1 MLMMNIRLPLI
12 TALSCFLLIPSLSR
26 ALEFEK
32 DIQPILKK
40 KCYKCHSGPKATKG
54 LQWDNPKVVKEW
66 IEEAKDSVIIPGSPA
81 KSQMFIKV
89 DQGRKNHP
97 DGMPPLRRGDGP
109 VSEGQL
115 KLISQ
120 WIAEGAK
127 MAGDTGA
134 DKKMTKKEG
143 GKIQGWTNLSGQTIK
158 ASFVRL
164 ADTGVVLILES
175 GKEITYPLSKLTAE
189 SQQQAKKLA
198 EAK

>member
-1 MLMMNIRLPLI
+1 MLMMIIRLPLI
-12 TALSCFLLIPSLSR
+12 TALSCFLLFPSLSR
-26 ALEFEK
+26 ALEFET

-40 KCYKCHSGPKATKG
+40 KCYKCHSGPKAKKG
-54 LQWDNPKVVKEW
+54 LQWDSPRVVKEW
-66 IEEAKDSVIIPGSPA
+66 IKEGKDSVIIPGSPA

-89 DQGRKNHP
+89 KQGVESHP

-127 MAGDTGA
+127 MAGDTGE
-134 DKKMTKKEG
+134 DKKMTKKED
-143 GKIQGWTNLSGQTIK
+143 GKIQDWTNLSGQTIK
-158 ASFVRL
+158 AGFVGL
-164 ADTGVVLILES
+164 SDKGVVLKLES
-175 GKEITYPLSKLTAE
+175 GKETTYPLSKLTAE

-198 EAK
+198 EGK